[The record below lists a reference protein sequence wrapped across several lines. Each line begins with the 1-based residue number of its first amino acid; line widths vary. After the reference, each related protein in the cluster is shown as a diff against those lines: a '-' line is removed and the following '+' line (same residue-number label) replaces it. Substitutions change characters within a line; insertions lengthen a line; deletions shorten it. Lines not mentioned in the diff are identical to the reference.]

1 MIPAPNWP
9 HGKKCESM
17 NAETLTQA
25 LTRLAQGKKPWL
37 AITVKRDG
45 GFFDASVIAVH
56 QGKTIARFGN
66 RRRRT
71 LAEVKDAICHYF
83 TFELEIY
90 PAKRRWIESEIERL
104 NEKARRKATH
114 DEEETGS
121 DLR

>member
-1 MIPAPNWP
+1 MMPAPNWP
-9 HGKKCESM
+9 HSKKRESM
-17 NAETLTQA
+17 TAETLTQV

-37 AITVKRDG
+37 AITVKWDG
-45 GFFDASVIAVH
+45 DFFDASVIAVH
-56 QGKTIARFGN
+56 QGRTIARFGN

-71 LAEVKDAICHYF
+71 PAEVKEAICHYF

-90 PAKRRWIESEIERL
+90 PAKQRWIESEIERL
-104 NEKARRKATH
+104 NEKVRKKAIH

>member
-1 MIPAPNWP
+1 MT
-9 HGKKCESM
+9 
-17 NAETLTQA
+17 AETLTQA
-25 LTRLAQGKKPWL
+25 LTHLAQGKKPWL

-45 GFFDASVIAVH
+45 EFFDASVIAVH

-83 TFELEIY
+83 TSELKIY

-104 NEKARRKATH
+104 NEKARKKATH
-114 DEEETGS
+114 DGEETGS
-121 DLR
+121 DLRQVRRRELELGGRW